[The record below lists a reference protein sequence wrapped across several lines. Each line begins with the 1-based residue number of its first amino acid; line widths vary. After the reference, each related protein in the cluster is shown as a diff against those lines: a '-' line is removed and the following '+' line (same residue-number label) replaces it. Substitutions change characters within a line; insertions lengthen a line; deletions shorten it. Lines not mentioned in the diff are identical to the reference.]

1 VPAVAALAL
10 FAGLV
15 VYPAAAGDR
24 LVPLVIAVGSAGWAL
39 LALGLLRWPALIGWG
54 LAGFGAEYAVFLRL
68 RGGSVD
74 SRAPAVAAALLLV
87 AELAFLSA
95 RGGIQGADRTF
106 VARVVASTAAA
117 VAGTALLADLLLVAS
132 GSANGSLGVEAGGVL
147 ASVLVVAL
155 VVRVAARGA
164 TPRQS

>member
-1 VPAVAALAL
+1 
-10 FAGLV
+10 
-15 VYPAAAGDR
+15 
-24 LVPLVIAVGSAGWAL
+24 
-39 LALGLLRWPALIGWG
+39 
-54 LAGFGAEYAVFLRL
+54 L

-87 AELAFLSA
+87 AELAFLAA
-95 RGGIQGADRTF
+95 RGGLPGADRAF
-106 VARVVASTAAA
+106 VARVVASIAAA
-117 VAGTALLADLLLVAS
+117 AAGTALVADLLLVTS

-164 TPRQS
+164 TPRRS

>member
-1 VPAVAALAL
+1 VPAGAALAL

-95 RGGIQGADRTF
+95 RGGIQGADRAF

-164 TPRQS
+164 TPRRS